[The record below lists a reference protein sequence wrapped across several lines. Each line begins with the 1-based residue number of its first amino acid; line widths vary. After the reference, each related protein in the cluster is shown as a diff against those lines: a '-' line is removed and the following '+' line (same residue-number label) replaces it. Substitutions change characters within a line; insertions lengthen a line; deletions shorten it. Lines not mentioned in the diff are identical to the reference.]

1 MSFML
6 GLAVLTTPAYADTAQ
21 LEQARQQLES
31 LGQQLST
38 LETNLSQAA
47 DDLETTKSDIATNE
61 EEVDAATQKLTAAQA
76 VLATRTRVNYKAGA
90 TNLLDVVLGASDFDD
105 LVSRIYYMDKVADQD
120 AQAIAD
126 VKTSKAELEAKQIEL
141 AGREQQQQAQ
151 LDDLS
156 AQVASYQE
164 RVTEAQ
170 QVYNSLDEAEKAELQ
185 KAAEEEAAQA
195 TETGG
200 TTTSYLN
207 AAVSA
212 SEAANNGQVV
222 SAATVTGTATKPSTS
237 TGNSTSGSTSGSTNN
252 STNSNNNQSSSSAGN
267 SSTETQ
273 KPAESTG
280 GSQSNQNTGSTNSNN
295 NQSSDTSGNT
305 STETQK
311 PAESNKNTYDYSSG
325 DPVAIAM
332 QFVGKVPYVSGGTS
346 PETGLDCSGLVKYVY
361 GKCGV
366 SVPRTTSSIEAWLKS
381 RGTWTTDMSQLSY
394 GDIVFTSAGH
404 VGVYAGNGYIIDAP
418 VPGRM
423 VSYRKVWSF
432 YGGGSP
438 W

>member
-1 MSFML
+1 MTLHTKIATCGMGLLL

-21 LEQARQQLES
+21 LEQARQQLET

-38 LETNLSQAA
+38 LEESLGQAA
-47 DDLETTKSDIATNE
+47 DDLENTKSDIATNQ
-61 EEVDAATQKLTAAQA
+61 EEVDAAAQKLSSAQD
-76 VLATRTRVNYKAGA
+76 VLAKRTRVNYKAGA
-90 TNLLDVVLGASDFDD
+90 TSLLDVVLGASDFDD
-105 LVSRIYYMDKVADQD
+105 LVTRIYYMDKVADQD
-120 AQAIAD
+120 AQAISD
-126 VKTSKAELEAKQIEL
+126 VKTSKAQLEAKQIEL

-156 AQVASYQE
+156 NQVASYQD
-164 RVTEAQ
+164 RVAEAQ

-185 KAAEEEAAQA
+185 KAAEEEAAKA
-195 TETGG
+195 AESSTP
-200 TTTSYLN
+200 TTSYLS

-222 SAATVTGTATKPSTS
+222 SAETVTGTASKPSASASTS
-237 TGNSTSGSTSGSTNN
+237 TSTSNTESNTATNTPAETQKPAESTSP
-252 STNSNNNQSSSSAGN
+252 
-267 SSTETQ
+267 STETQ
-273 KPAESTG
+273 KPAET
-280 GSQSNQNTGSTNSNN
+280 TKEPEV
-295 NQSSDTSGNT
+295 
-305 STETQK
+305 ETPK
-311 PAESNKNTYDYSSG
+311 YTYDFSSG
-325 DPVAIAM
+325 DPVTIAM
-332 QFVGKVPYVSGGTS
+332 QFVGKVPYVSGGTD
-346 PETGLDCSGLVKYVY
+346 PATGLDCSGLVKYVY

-366 SVPRTTSSIEAWLKS
+366 SVPRTTGSIESWLKS

-394 GDIVFTSAGH
+394 GDIIFTSSGH
-404 VGVYAGNGYIIDAP
+404 VGVYAGDGYIIDAP